1 MNMAYCRWE
10 NTMIALRDCYY
21 TLNDPLDSTIE
32 VESRDEVIELCRSI
46 LEEAKEIKLSEE
58 DTEEE

>member
-10 NTMIALRDCYY
+10 NTKLALRDCYY
-21 TLNDPLDSTIE
+21 TLNESLDSDTE
-32 VESRDEVIELCRSI
+32 VESRNEVIDLCQSI
-46 LEEAKEIKLSEE
+46 LEEAKEIKLSED